1 MSRVLVDYLGERVGA
16 LASASGGIFF
26 EYDPDFIAAGH
37 ELSPL
42 ALPLSRGVLSR
53 DTPPSA
59 RLPGVFEDSLPDQWG
74 TTLMTEWFRARGTPG
89 HEVTPLM
96 RLAYVGSRAI
106 GALAYSPEEAVA
118 APGGPLSV
126 DELYRA
132 ASRAEEGGE
141 IDLEALATVATSA
154 GGARPKALVAFGHGD
169 RSRALPGAG
178 PLPEGHEAWILKFDT
193 TMRNDVA
200 PMEEAY
206 ARMARAAGIDMPETC
221 LVETS
226 ADGRTRRHFAVR
238 RFDREGAARVHF
250 HSLAG
255 LLHAGP
261 SDCDYA
267 TLLRATRR
275 VTKDEREVWRAFRRA
290 AFNVLAENRD
300 DHAKN
305 HGFLYRDRRW
315 TLAPAFD
322 LTFGAHIMDRGM
334 ALMGERRSAG
344 PGHLLRL
351 AEAEALDRRTAQ
363 GVIDEVRAATA
374 GWREFAA
381 SAGVPPPRMAEID
394 LALRARHL
402 APAGR

>member
-1 MSRVLVDYLGERVGA
+1 MSRVFVDYLGERMGA
-16 LASASGGIFF
+16 LADASGSIFF
-26 EYDPDFIAAGH
+26 EYDPAFLATGH

-74 TTLMTEWFRARGTPG
+74 TTLMTEWFRARGTPE

-96 RLAYVGSRAI
+96 RLSYVGRRSI
-106 GALAYSPEEAVA
+106 GALAYSPEEEVT
-118 APGGPLSV
+118 APSGPLSV

-132 ASRAEEGGE
+132 ASQAEEGGE
-141 IDLEALATVATSA
+141 IDLGALATVATSA
-154 GGARPKALVAFGHGD
+154 GGARPKALVAFPHGA
-169 RSRALPGAG
+169 RKRALPGAG

-200 PMEEAY
+200 PIEEAY
-206 ARMARAAGIDMPETC
+206 ARMARAAGIDMPETS
-221 LVETS
+221 LVETA

-238 RFDREGAARVHF
+238 RFDRQGATRLHF

-255 LLHAGP
+255 LLNAGP

-305 HGFLYRDRRW
+305 HGFLYRDRTW

-322 LTFGAHIMDRGM
+322 LTFGAQIADRGM
-334 ALMGERRSAG
+334 ALVGERRAAG
-344 PGHLLRL
+344 PVHLLRL
-351 AEAEALDRRTAQ
+351 AETEALDRKTALR
-363 GVIDEVRAATA
+363 VIEEVRSAIA
-374 GWREFAA
+374 GWRGFAEE
-381 SAGVPPPRMAEID
+381 AGVPSGRAAEID

-402 APAGR
+402 SPALR